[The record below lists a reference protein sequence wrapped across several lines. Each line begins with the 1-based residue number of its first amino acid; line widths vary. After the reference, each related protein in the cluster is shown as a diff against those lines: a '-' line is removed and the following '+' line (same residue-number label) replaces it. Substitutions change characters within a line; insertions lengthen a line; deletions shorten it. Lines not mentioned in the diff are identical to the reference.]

1 MKHLLRLKLS
11 LIIFLSGLL
20 ITNLSAMSKA
30 GSPSSSGSSSKLSTI
45 ASWFSKKNSD
55 LKSLGADQS
64 TRPLASES
72 KSSSEAA
79 ALSRRE
85 KATREEKER
94 MSDQDR
100 QKYREERTSTK
111 AADRAAMSEDARKLY
126 DEERAAR
133 KAAKVEAGKK
143 TSEEQTAPS
152 ITSPVLSSNSPT
164 SAKPIKVA
172 GQEYTQEEWDAKTLR
187 EKKESSYRK
196 LQKGSPEYLAGKEE
210 YLASLSEK
218 EKREHLQHSEDRQRS
233 LIGKVG
239 GATTGGL
246 SVGTIGLLGIAA
258 TTAGVKALGDDG
270 KASNSSGTPQIQIF
284 ESGSQ
289 PSSSGIESEAF
300 TPSSG
305 PAGETFESVAP
316 VD

>member
-1 MKHLLRLKLS
+1 MKRLFHLKMG
-11 LIIFLSGLL
+11 LIVFLSGAL
-20 ITNLSAMSKA
+20 ITNLSAMSKT
-30 GSPSSSGSSSKLSTI
+30 GSPSSSASSSKLSTI

-55 LKSLGADQS
+55 LKSLADQS
-64 TRPLASES
+64 TRPLVSES
-72 KSSSEAA
+72 KSSSEAT

-85 KATREEKER
+85 KATREDKER
-94 MSDQDR
+94 MSDLDR
-100 QKYREERTSTK
+100 QKYREERTATK

-133 KAAKVEAGKK
+133 KAAKTEATKK
-143 TSEEQTAPS
+143 TSEEQA
-152 ITSPVLSSNSPT
+152 TSPATLPGSST
-164 SAKPIKVA
+164 SIKPVKVA
-172 GQEYTQEEWDAKTLR
+172 GQEFTQEEWDAKTLR
-187 EKKESSYRK
+187 EKKEASYRN
-196 LQKGSPEYLAGKEE
+196 LQKGTPERAAAKEE

-218 EKREHLQHSEDRQRS
+218 EKREHLQHSEDRKRS

-258 TTAGVKALGDDG
+258 TTAGVKALGDDS
-270 KASNSSGTPQIQIF
+270 KPSDSGTPQIQIF

-289 PSSSGIESEAF
+289 SSSSGIEGEAF
-300 TPSSG
+300 TPGSG